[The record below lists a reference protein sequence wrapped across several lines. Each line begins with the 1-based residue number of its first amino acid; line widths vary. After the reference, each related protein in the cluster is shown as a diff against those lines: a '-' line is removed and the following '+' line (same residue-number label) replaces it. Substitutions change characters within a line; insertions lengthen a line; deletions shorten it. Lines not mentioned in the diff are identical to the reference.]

1 VGNLVYRAKLTS
13 TEFQVIL
20 MGHGIGGL
28 SVIHAMHEFV
38 DRVKQAIFVAAAML
52 PFGLQ
57 TDEDKKDVMFPDFS
71 FFCPQA
77 YATYQV
83 LTKSST

>member
-1 VGNLVYRAKLTS
+1 MGNLIYLIKLIS
-13 TEFQVIL
+13 VEFQVIL

-71 FFCPQA
+71 FCCPEA
-77 YATYQV
+77 YAT
-83 LTKSST
+83 

>member
-1 VGNLVYRAKLTS
+1 MGNLVYLGKLTS

-57 TDEDKKDVMFPDFS
+57 TDEDTKDVTFSSFS
-71 FFCPQA
+71 FFCHVA
-77 YATYQV
+77 YAT
-83 LTKSST
+83 